1 MNDIST
7 LTLNEIRA
15 RINQLEERRFYL
27 SMKDRWTNDDFD
39 LDSYMLRE
47 LAQLRRRAQE
57 LGAEG

>member
-7 LTLNEIRA
+7 LTLNEVRA

-39 LDSYMLRE
+39 LDSFMLRE

-57 LGAEG
+57 LVVEG

>member
-15 RINQLEERRFYL
+15 RINQLEDRRFYL